1 MSSPENQF
9 KIRPAY
15 QLMLIFILL
24 GFGLG
29 LYLNWKDTGSLI
41 GHGFSVEYIESI
53 EQDIKTEYEKTKG
66 VKVIKVA
73 MIKIHK
79 KMAGMR
85 SRMVLQV
92 HDELVFDAHKD
103 ELDTL
108 KKIVTDGMEKAVKIK
123 VSVVIELGEGANWLE
138 AK

>member
-73 MIKIHK
+73 MIREEPTKLTGFV
-79 KMAGMR
+79 KMRRNSGKEIQLTCSA
-85 SRMVLQV
+85 
-92 HDELVFDAHKD
+92 
-103 ELDTL
+103 T
-108 KKIVTDGMEKAVKIK
+108 
-123 VSVVIELGEGANWLE
+123 LGETGNSLWGCTN
-138 AK
+138 K